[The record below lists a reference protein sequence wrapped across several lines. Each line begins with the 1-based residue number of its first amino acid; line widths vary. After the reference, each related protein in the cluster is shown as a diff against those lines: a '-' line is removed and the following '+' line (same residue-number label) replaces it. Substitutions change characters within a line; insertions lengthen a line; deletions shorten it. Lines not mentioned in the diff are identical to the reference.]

1 MEEDTHPPP
10 EGARGR
16 CLFCFYFHILCA
28 WVFDLQVCL
37 CTTRVPQGYLIIL
50 PLGEVN
56 LERRQGELLANA
68 SLVVDS
74 LRLQRRVLTAVP
86 EGSKAAT

>member
-1 MEEDTHPPP
+1 MLTISFIHHSLDDYWKHTP
-10 EGARGR
+10 
-16 CLFCFYFHILCA
+16 
-28 WVFDLQVCL
+28 VQVK
-37 CTTRVPQGYLIIL
+37 VQLIIL